1 MRAHFF
7 FVVFCR
13 RFSCTRWLVLLVMF
27 GLGGPARAAL
37 NIITQPVPVN
47 VSSNSSATFSATA
60 SGTPPLNFRWR
71 LNGVDIPGTTTTR
84 TNSVATDTFSI
95 QSVQPTNAGSY
106 SVVVW
111 SAEGALNSAAV
122 PLLVTNVPVNAGS
135 DDFNGRQ
142 GLSPLGGGVIRS
154 SNTNATREVGEPNH
168 GGKPGNRSVWFKWTA
183 TDNGIATFSTRGSGF
198 DTTLGVYTNGQPLT
212 SLIRVAGDDDTGGF
226 LNSTTSFNA
235 VDGKEYSIAVDGF
248 YGARGNFT
256 LAWTLEPT
264 TDKLP
269 EILVPPQDQTVE
281 LNNSVTLNAQ
291 VDTNRSGI
299 EYIRYQWQKN
309 GSDLIGQTNGT
320 LTFSAVNSNQ
330 VGNYTVKVTQ
340 KLLGS
345 NNPRTITSPIAQL
358 QANLR
363 DGTAFDPGAIAQI
376 KFRDESDTGGGL
388 GVAAPAAGYSG
399 SQLFSTYGAVK
410 EPGEPNHCSDPG
422 GASYWYSYLP
432 PMNGTLTVDA
442 TASFNNILAVYTGNA
457 TNFLSLTS
465 VACSNT
471 NSSAGKETA
480 VFAATAGTVYYIVT
494 DGVSGASGS
503 VNLTYTLAAPPV
515 ITSDPASRTVVA
527 GSNATLTV
535 AATGSTPLAYQWRTN
550 GINFTGQRTNSL
562 TVSNFTAAKE
572 GGYVVVITNVAGA
585 VTSATA
591 QLYLIASNNASRFTN
606 SAYGTNRFTATLL
619 GNLNTNY
626 VILGAT
632 NVAGTWTAIST
643 NSSAVGIISFSETN
657 SPGYTNRFYRAR
669 AL

>member
-1 MRAHFF
+1 
-7 FVVFCR
+7 
-13 RFSCTRWLVLLVMF
+13 
-27 GLGGPARAAL
+27 
-37 NIITQPVPVN
+37 
-47 VSSNSSATFSATA
+47 
-60 SGTPPLNFRWR
+60 
-71 LNGVDIPGTTTTR
+71 
-84 TNSVATDTFSI
+84 
-95 QSVQPTNAGSY
+95 
-106 SVVVW
+106 
-111 SAEGALNSAAV
+111 
-122 PLLVTNVPVNAGS
+122 
-135 DDFNGRQ
+135 
-142 GLSPLGGGVIRS
+142 
-154 SNTNATREVGEPNH
+154 
-168 GGKPGNRSVWFKWTA
+168 
-183 TDNGIATFSTRGSGF
+183 
-198 DTTLGVYTNGQPLT
+198 
-212 SLIRVAGDDDTGGF
+212 
-226 LNSTTSFNA
+226 
-235 VDGKEYSIAVDGF
+235 
-248 YGARGNFT
+248 
-256 LAWTLEPT
+256 
-264 TDKLP
+264 
-269 EILVPPQDQTVE
+269 
-281 LNNSVTLNAQ
+281 
-291 VDTNRSGI
+291 
-299 EYIRYQWQKN
+299 
-309 GSDLIGQTNGT
+309 
-320 LTFSAVNSNQ
+320 
-330 VGNYTVKVTQ
+330 
-340 KLLGS
+340 
-345 NNPRTITSPIAQL
+345 
-358 QANLR
+358 
-363 DGTAFDPGAIAQI
+363 
-376 KFRDESDTGGGL
+376 
-388 GVAAPAAGYSG
+388 
-399 SQLFSTYGAVK
+399 
-410 EPGEPNHCSDPG
+410 
-422 GASYWYSYLP
+422 
-432 PMNGTLTVDA
+432 VDA
-442 TASFNNILAVYTGNA
+442 TAGFNNILAVYTGNA